1 MFVDP
6 DLSVEKIFRKE
17 RAAESENERTDFER
31 EDIDTS
37 VDWY

>member
-6 DLSVEKIFRKE
+6 DLSVFRKE

-31 EDIDTS
+31 VDIDTS